1 MKQERISVQSRMV
14 RLAASGRLNASADGS
29 FTLLQKQNE
38 QHRTKE
44 SGDFFECC
52 MMAADG

>member
-1 MKQERISVQSRMV
+1 MV
-14 RLAASGRLNASADGS
+14 RLAAGGRLNVSADGS

-52 MMAADG
+52 IMAADG